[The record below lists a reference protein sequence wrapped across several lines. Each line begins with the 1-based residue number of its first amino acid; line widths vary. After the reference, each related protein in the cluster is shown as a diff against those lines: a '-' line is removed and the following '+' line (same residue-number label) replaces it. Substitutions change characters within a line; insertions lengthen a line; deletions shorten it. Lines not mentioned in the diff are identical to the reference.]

1 MMFWIFLVIALSLT
15 ACFMLQSLVAYSVSE
30 IRRRKAARPSVRQG
44 VLLPELIALEAQFFL
59 APKRAIAEARTL
71 LVEAGAPADCLAKV
85 SDQASF
91 SLALQQLQGHFAVKS
106 PAVAKAGR
114 PLPLK

>member
-1 MMFWIFLVIALSLT
+1 MVFWIFLVIALVLT
-15 ACFMLQSLVAYSVSE
+15 ACFMLQSLVMYFYAGIKS
-30 IRRRKAARPSVRQG
+30 RRTSRPSVRHG

-59 APKRAIAEARTL
+59 APKRALAEARTIL
-71 LVEAGAPADCLAKV
+71 ADVGAPPDCLAKV

-91 SLALQQLQGHFAVKS
+91 CAALQQLQTHLAVKS

-114 PLPLK
+114 STPLK